1 MHQVM
6 ELLSIKRRLKVALY
20 SVSLSVMELNAL
32 SQNSQVG
39 TQIRPQEVDLNL
51 AASGNPV
58 EMAALAGV
66 VLTRPALALAE
77 KIWEFGGN
85 LPPKVKVAILCILM
99 VALIAACS
107 SPAIATETV
116 ASSTPTTVSA
126 PANLEPSA
134 TKEPTSTK
142 TPTKAPTKTPTTAP
156 TAIPTKEIEN
166 YEPQTVEVAGK
177 VDFGISTDTNVEVGE
192 GQIRKWSTFTLANGE
207 KVALVDIYENN
218 QVGAMFYII
227 SAVGSS
233 TFKDRQADM
242 GDLNQLWNGT
252 LATLPFQGENQIT
265 ILTGNKPEEYL
276 LFDNPFLD
284 ILHGKLANQMIAF
297 AKSGCSDTSLL
308 PKFKGIPYP
317 VLFSYRINYPTE

>member
-126 PANLEPSA
+126 PANLEP
-134 TKEPTSTK
+134 TSTK
-142 TPTKAPTKTPTTAP
+142 TPTKAPTKAPTKTPTTAP

-166 YEPQTVEVAGK
+166 YEPQTVECAGS

-192 GQIRKWSTFTLANGE
+192 GQIRKWSTFTLVNGE

-218 QVGAMFYII
+218 QAGAMFYIF
-227 SAVGSS
+227 SATGSAGL
-233 TFKDRQADM
+233 KGRQADI
-242 GDLNQLWNGT
+242 GDLNQLWEGSM
-252 LATLPFQGENQIT
+252 ATLPFKGENQIT

-276 LFDNPFLD
+276 LFSNPFLN

>member
-1 MHQVM
+1 
-6 ELLSIKRRLKVALY
+6 
-20 SVSLSVMELNAL
+20 
-32 SQNSQVG
+32 
-39 TQIRPQEVDLNL
+39 
-51 AASGNPV
+51 V
-58 EMAALAGV
+58 ECAG
-66 VLTRPALALAE
+66 
-77 KIWEFGGN
+77 
-85 LPPKVKVAILCILM
+85 
-99 VALIAACS
+99 S
-107 SPAIATETV
+107 
-116 ASSTPTTVSA
+116 
-126 PANLEPSA
+126 
-134 TKEPTSTK
+134 
-142 TPTKAPTKTPTTAP
+142 
-156 TAIPTKEIEN
+156 
-166 YEPQTVEVAGK
+166 
-177 VDFGISTDTNVEVGE
+177 VDFGISTDTNVEVGK

-252 LATLPFQGENQIT
+252 LAILPFQGENQIT

-276 LFDNPFLD
+276 LFNNPFLD

-297 AKSGCSDTSLL
+297 AKSDCSDTSLL